1 MEKNVIIKK
10 GMISVIIPV
19 FQAEKYL
26 ERCVA
31 SVVEQTYRDLEIIL
45 IDDGSTDNSLSL
57 CNKLAE
63 DDYRIRVFHHEN
75 KGVAAT
81 RNQGLDCAAGEF
93 VFFLDSDDWI
103 NRNALS
109 GMKASMEEHASDL
122 CICGFNYTDDR
133 LQREVSLSFDGTLNK
148 NLFMER
154 HFWSLYEKSV
164 LFNIGTKLYKR
175 SIIEEND
182 IRFREDAVVYE
193 DIRFC
198 LEYIDKSLNI
208 SMKEEPYYFYYQG
221 NAASVTHVYKIDFW
235 RSTQQYC
242 ELLIDKFEDASPYF
256 KKAVLLCLYRAY
268 LQECH
273 NPENRKQDFVDKL
286 GKYCFPV
293 VKSVNLKG
301 LSGVGLS
308 MDQKVFLK
316 LVRHK
321 MQSVL
326 WLLAGV
332 VKAGSK

>member
-1 MEKNVIIKK
+1 MKKNVIIKK

-31 SVVEQTYRDLEIIL
+31 SVTEQTYRELEVIL
-45 IDDGSTDNSLSL
+45 IDDGSTDDSLSL

-63 DDYRIRVFHHEN
+63 GDHRIRVFHHEN

-81 RNQGLDCAAGEF
+81 RNLGLDCASGEF

-103 NRNALS
+103 DGNTL
-109 GMKASMEEHASDL
+109 GEMKASMEEHASDL
-122 CICGFNYTDDR
+122 CICGFNYTDDQM
-133 LQREVSLSFDGTLNK
+133 QRKVSLSFSGAVSK
-148 NLFMER
+148 SVFMEKY
-154 HFWSLYEKSV
+154 FWDLYERSV

-175 SIIEEND
+175 SLIEECNL
-182 IRFREDAVVYE
+182 RFWEDAVVYE

-208 SMKEEPYYFYYQG
+208 SMKEEPCYFYYQG
-221 NAASVTHVYKIDFW
+221 NTASITHVYKADFW
-235 RSTQQYC
+235 RSTWQYC
-242 ELLIDKFEDASPYF
+242 NLLINMFEDTSASF

-273 NPENRKQDFVDKL
+273 NPDIKKQDFLEKL

-293 VKSVNLKG
+293 AEDVNLKG
-301 LSGVGLS
+301 LSGTGLS
-308 MDQKVFLK
+308 IDQKVFLK
-316 LVRHK
+316 LAGHK
-321 MQSVL
+321 AWWVL
-326 WLLAGV
+326 WRLAGII
-332 VKAGSK
+332 KARNT